1 MENIASSLRNW
12 SQDISES
19 EQVWY
24 EIVDIRYS
32 IENDN
37 KLLVG

>member
-24 EIVDIRYS
+24 EIVDNRYS
-32 IENDN
+32 IENDC